1 MSIFVVDLLSNS
13 KKIEAAPPEGQ
24 LHKKNKKGL
33 ASVILATNSPF
44 GNW

>member
-1 MSIFVVDLLSNS
+1 MNFLWFDVKY